1 MSGDYADQSLRGYI
15 RLLRILTKVVGAVG
29 FSAAQIA
36 LNISYSTSGSPPICL
51 LLTIVLWAH
60 YDDAGKGIT

>member
-1 MSGDYADQSLRGYI
+1 M
-15 RLLRILTKVVGAVG
+15 VGAVG